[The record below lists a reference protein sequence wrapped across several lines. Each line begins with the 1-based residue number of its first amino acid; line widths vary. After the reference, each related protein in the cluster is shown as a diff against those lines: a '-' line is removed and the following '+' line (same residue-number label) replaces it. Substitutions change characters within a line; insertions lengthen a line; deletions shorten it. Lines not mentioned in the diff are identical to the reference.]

1 MYLLFQAHGP
11 TNMEKYGGSKYQML
25 KFHSTKSSSKNAL
38 MSHPLWFSMSL
49 RGQLMKEGRK
59 LDEEKERE
67 SNLITNVSI
76 SQDA

>member
-1 MYLLFQAHGP
+1 
-11 TNMEKYGGSKYQML
+11 ML

-49 RGQLMKEGRK
+49 QGQLMKEGRK

-67 SNLITNVSI
+67 KATS
-76 SQDA
+76 SQM